1 MAITSKLRR
10 HKLMERTLRALMGNN
25 IPTRFKFKDTYDSI
39 EVPTASQ
46 QHLPTQEEIETK
58 FAELEVEE
66 EAVIAREASNVT
78 VISKTDSA
86 ITSNLEVGTSNL
98 FVNTQT
104 GRVGIGKTDPQYTL
118 DVNGNL
124 QVGTSNLFVN
134 TQTGRV
140 GIGKTDPQYTLDVN
154 GNLQVGT
161 SNLFVNTQ
169 TGRVG
174 IGKTDPQY
182 TLDVNGNLQ
191 VGTSKLFVNT
201 QTGRVGVGTTTPS
214 YPLHVIGNIY
224 RTGNITAYSDKR
236 AKSDIVKIENALDK
250 IDQLNGYTYTM
261 NDERYTGLIAQEV
274 LPVLPEAVVGSEE
287 TSYAIAY
294 GNMMGL
300 VIEAI
305 KELRKRTETQ

>member
-104 GRVGIGKTDPQYTL
+104 GRVG
-118 DVNGNL
+118 
-124 QVGTSNLFVN
+124 
-134 TQTGRV
+134 
-140 GIGKTDPQYTLDVN
+140 
-154 GNLQVGT
+154 
-161 SNLFVNTQ
+161 
-169 TGRVG
+169 
-174 IGKTDPQY
+174 
-182 TLDVNGNLQ
+182 
-191 VGTSKLFVNT
+191 
-201 QTGRVGVGTTTPS
+201 VGTTTPS

-224 RTGNITAYSDKR
+224 GTGNITAYSDKR

>member
-161 SNLFVNTQ
+161 S
-169 TGRVG
+169 
-174 IGKTDPQY
+174 
-182 TLDVNGNLQ
+182 
-191 VGTSKLFVNT
+191 KLFVNT

-261 NDERYTGLIAQEV
+261 NNERYKGIIAQEV